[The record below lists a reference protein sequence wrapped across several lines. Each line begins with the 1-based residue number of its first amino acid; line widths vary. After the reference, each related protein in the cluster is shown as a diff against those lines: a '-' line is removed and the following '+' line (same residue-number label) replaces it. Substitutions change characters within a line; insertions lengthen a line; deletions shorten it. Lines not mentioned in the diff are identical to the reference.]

1 MGGKL
6 ALSYAGLIKDM
17 WLSNSGTADPYEFK
31 KILGK
36 SVTKFSSSFG

>member
-6 ALSYAGLIKDM
+6 ALSYAELIKDM
-17 WLSNSGTADPYEFK
+17 WLSNSGRTAPHEFK

-36 SVTKFSSSFG
+36 KVAKFSDFG